1 MTNRLYPGFLR
12 RRPSLHFMLKV
23 REFIEMV
30 SGNDTTESDVLGQGT
45 MQDNTTE
52 TRTTPSRGT
61 AINSTS
67 APNSLTFEE
76 NNISTTGSR
85 SNIPGSIQMSSE
97 GMDDTM
103 MDSQAEGHVSSS
115 PISSSTVPN
124 GSSASN
130 SSSSN
135 SSRSGDAT
143 NQSVEQIGGNPVR
156 SSNVTGGSPLSNLRQ
171 ISSNQNQEE
180 QMQTATD
187 SNATFSNLSTVGNM
201 TQRNSSSASVQN
213 RSANSERARESITDD
228 EELPLENPLQ
238 RESSSEGVF
247 EVDENQMEVD
257 LQSSSSS
264 TNASVPAA
272 QASSSQQMSND
283 NAQHQNGY
291 RNIEN
296 GSIQAEGSNTNSRS
310 VMNGNLNTN
319 SSHNDITST
328 PEHDAS
334 QQRSL
339 SVVSNP
345 ERFNRL
351 IVFGRQLQA
360 MLQELETSQGIKTD
374 KNTKMLQD
382 AFALLAYPNPWD
394 SPVGWQLEA
403 TEREF
408 VSSSLNSAI
417 LESQCNQPG
426 RPPLQVSLT
435 HAKQLVKLM
444 ANNDLGACAFADVDD
459 FLK

>member
-1 MTNRLYPGFLR
+1 MG
-12 RRPSLHFMLKV
+12 
-23 REFIEMV
+23 
-30 SGNDTTESDVLGQGT
+30 
-45 MQDNTTE
+45 
-52 TRTTPSRGT
+52 
-61 AINSTS
+61 
-67 APNSLTFEE
+67 
-76 NNISTTGSR
+76 
-85 SNIPGSIQMSSE
+85 
-97 GMDDTM
+97 
-103 MDSQAEGHVSSS
+103 
-115 PISSSTVPN
+115 
-124 GSSASN
+124 
-130 SSSSN
+130 
-135 SSRSGDAT
+135 
-143 NQSVEQIGGNPVR
+143 
-156 SSNVTGGSPLSNLRQ
+156 
-171 ISSNQNQEE
+171 
-180 QMQTATD
+180 
-187 SNATFSNLSTVGNM
+187 
-201 TQRNSSSASVQN
+201 
-213 RSANSERARESITDD
+213 
-228 EELPLENPLQ
+228 
-238 RESSSEGVF
+238 F

-328 PEHDAS
+328 PKHDAS
-334 QQRSL
+334 QQGSL

-435 HAKQLVKLM
+435 HVKQL
-444 ANNDLGACAFADVDD
+444 ANNDLGACAFANVDD